1 MRLPAA
7 DQAAV
12 LRAATLQT
20 YKLSEMLLEANSYSD
35 FAFFPTTCAISLVR
49 TLGDGGTV
57 EVGLVG
63 NEGVIGVDV
72 FLDGEPQPN
81 DAIVQGA
88 GAALRISSADLQK
101 LFTQRPALR
110 AELLRF
116 TSGFIRQLSQ
126 TVACNRLHEIQPRLA
141 RWLLMMDDRVGHG
154 GGMKMTQKFLS
165 HMLGSRTAG
174 INEAV
179 QSLQSAGVIAHKR
192 QEIRVNDRPGLEGL
206 ACECYEVVRLDV
218 AGRLMRLED

>member
-7 DQAAV
+7 DRAAM
-12 LRAATLQT
+12 LRASTLQT
-20 YKLSEMLLEANSYSD
+20 YKLSDTLLKANTYSE

-49 TLGDGGTV
+49 TLADGGTV

-63 NEGVIGVDV
+63 REGVIGVDV

-88 GAALRISSADLQK
+88 GDALRLTSADLQK
-101 LFTQRPALR
+101 LFTQRPAVR

-116 TSGFIRQLSQ
+116 TSAFIRQLSQ

-179 QSLQSAGVIAHKR
+179 QSLENAEVIAHKR
-192 QEIRVNDRPGLEGL
+192 QEIRVIDRPGLEGL